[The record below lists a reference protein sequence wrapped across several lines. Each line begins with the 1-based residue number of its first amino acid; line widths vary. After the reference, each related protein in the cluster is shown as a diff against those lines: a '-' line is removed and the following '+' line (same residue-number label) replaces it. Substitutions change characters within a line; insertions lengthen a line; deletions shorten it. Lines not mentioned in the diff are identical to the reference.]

1 MNNEFAFNFLPVILE
16 LEEKGLVTRTFRRL
30 DPDRQQAVITAI
42 LEEAGETGPQDMNI
56 KRVAERAGVS
66 TGSLYQYFNNRE
78 NLLAFTAELAT
89 RSTVQLFEFYRP
101 YMSQGTLNELL
112 PIYISEGVNWTE
124 EQIGFA
130 RFFAAAAY
138 HGDPQYGDTVVRP
151 IAEVMRAM
159 VNDMLRSAF
168 ERGEVRD
175 DIDLDAVTR
184 IIHTLSIAIGDGL
197 IFPGLKNYYQLVDG
211 EMTVDRIYSALVDL
225 VMNGISR
232 ERVE

>member
-1 MNNEFAFNFLPVILE
+1 MNIEFTFDFLPVILE
-16 LEEKGLVTRTFRRL
+16 LEKKGLVTRTFRRL
-30 DPDRQQAVITAI
+30 DPERQQAVITAI

-78 NLLAFTAELAT
+78 NLLSFTAELAT
-89 RSTVQLFEFYRP
+89 RSTVQLFEYYRH
-101 YMSQGTLNELL
+101 YMSEAPLSETL
-112 PIYISEGVNWTE
+112 PMYISEGVNWTE
-124 EQIGFA
+124 EQNGFA

-159 VNDMLRSAF
+159 VNDMLRSAL
-168 ERGEVRD
+168 ERGEVRG

-184 IIHTLSIAIGDGL
+184 IIHTLSISIGDGL

-211 EMTVDRIYSALVDL
+211 EMTVERIYSALVDL
-225 VMNGISR
+225 VMHGISK
-232 ERVE
+232 ERVD